1 MTVDNHGPGKEDEPR
16 GGLSRRDF
24 VTLSVVAGI
33 AVATG
38 SGPVSV
44 TTIREEP
51 MQYLVQMKLGS
62 TSRPTTPQDG
72 VALIEQF
79 ILPTLDLCRKLEEE
93 KKILAGGPISGAVAL
108 VLIVN
113 AESAREL
120 DDLITSLP
128 LWSRMETEVI
138 PLTSFEGRRQAVR
151 PTVERL
157 KARLQATQGAH

>member
-1 MTVDNHGPGKEDEPR
+1 MLA
-16 GGLSRRDF
+16 GL
-24 VTLSVVAGI
+24 A
-33 AVATG
+33 AATG

-62 TSRPTTPQDG
+62 ASRPTTPQDG

-79 ILPTLDLCRKLEEE
+79 ILPTLDLCRKLVEE
-93 KKILAGGPISGAVAL
+93 KRILAGGPISGAVAL

-128 LWSRMETEVI
+128 LWSRVETKVI
-138 PLTSFEGRRQAVR
+138 PLTSFEGRQQAVR
-151 PTVERL
+151 PTLERL
-157 KARLQATQGAH
+157 KARMQAAQGAQEHVLEPAEG